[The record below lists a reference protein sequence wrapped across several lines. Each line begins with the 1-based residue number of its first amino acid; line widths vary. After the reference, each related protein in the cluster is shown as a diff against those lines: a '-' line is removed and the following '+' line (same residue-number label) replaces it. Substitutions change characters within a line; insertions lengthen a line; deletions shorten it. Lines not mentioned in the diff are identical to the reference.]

1 MLTPGQEVLNS
12 ELPEKYKKPEVMAK
26 KNWMNEILGGQ
37 ILLHSGILK
46 HANFVIYL
54 FILIILYITINFGME
69 RSLLTERKNQR
80 ELKHLK
86 ADYTSKTARL
96 QYYSKRSEVEK
107 RLIQLNST
115 LKASQD
121 PPKRVVVKQ

>member
-12 ELPEKYKKPEVMAK
+12 ELPEKYKKTEVMAK

-121 PPKRVVVKQ
+121 PPKWVVVKQ